1 MPAGRQASDDAC
13 VSARVPPSDERAE
26 TRLSPGVELGWY
38 VVAAVTYIA
47 AGSVHKALLTWLVG
61 PAWVVATLWFGPV
74 VLDAAL
80 GALGVRRRGSP

>member
-1 MPAGRQASDDAC
+1 MPAGREASDHAD
-13 VSARVPPSDERAE
+13 VPARLPPVDPPNGRA
-26 TRLSPGVELGWY
+26 LSPGPERAWY
-38 VVAAVTYIA
+38 AVAAVTYIA

-80 GALGVRRRGSP
+80 GAFGMPRRRRL